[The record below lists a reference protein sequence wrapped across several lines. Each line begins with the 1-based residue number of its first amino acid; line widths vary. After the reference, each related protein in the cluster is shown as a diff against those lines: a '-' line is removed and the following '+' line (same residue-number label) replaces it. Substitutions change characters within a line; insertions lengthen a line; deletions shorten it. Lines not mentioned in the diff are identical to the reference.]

1 MALSDAHLRYLF
13 AISNAA
19 AATPDVSSRQI
30 ASALGVTKPS
40 VVHILNILM
49 RDGMVVKRH
58 YGKIY
63 LTDRGAFTV
72 NYYRRLL
79 DATLAAMPEYPF
91 PVSADERRNAALAL
105 IAALP
110 DRDYREHFGALFA
123 ETEVE
128 KMSRSQKVNEPE
140 TMSTASAYL
149 YKEQAECVQQVRQ
162 YLVEH
167 LDSHVTQAELAQR
180 YHISL
185 TSLKG
190 AFKQVY
196 GLPINTYLR
205 RCRVQH
211 AEQLLFTTDLSILEI
226 AQRVGYDSPSRFA
239 AMFKREK
246 GITPRECRRV
256 RTDQLPEEKTIA

>member
-1 MALSDAHLRYLF
+1 
-13 AISNAA
+13 
-19 AATPDVSSRQI
+19 
-30 ASALGVTKPS
+30 
-40 VVHILNILM
+40 
-49 RDGMVVKRH
+49 
-58 YGKIY
+58 
-63 LTDRGAFTV
+63 
-72 NYYRRLL
+72 
-79 DATLAAMPEYPF
+79 
-91 PVSADERRNAALAL
+91 
-105 IAALP
+105 
-110 DRDYREHFGALFA
+110 
-123 ETEVE
+123 
-128 KMSRSQKVNEPE
+128 MSRSQKVNEPE

-149 YKEQAECVQQVRQ
+149 YKEQAECVQQVHQ

-167 LDSHVTQAELAQR
+167 LDSRVTQAELAQR

-246 GITPRECRRV
+246 GITPAGMPPRAHRPAAGRKNDCLMWNYSAAK
-256 RTDQLPEEKTIA
+256 RTAAVG

>member
-1 MALSDAHLRYLF
+1 
-13 AISNAA
+13 
-19 AATPDVSSRQI
+19 
-30 ASALGVTKPS
+30 
-40 VVHILNILM
+40 
-49 RDGMVVKRH
+49 
-58 YGKIY
+58 
-63 LTDRGAFTV
+63 
-72 NYYRRLL
+72 
-79 DATLAAMPEYPF
+79 
-91 PVSADERRNAALAL
+91 
-105 IAALP
+105 
-110 DRDYREHFGALFA
+110 
-123 ETEVE
+123 
-128 KMSRSQKVNEPE
+128 MSRSQKVNEPE

-149 YKEQAECVQQVRQ
+149 YKEQAECVQQVHQ

-167 LDSHVTQAELAQR
+167 LDSRVTQAELAQR

-226 AQRVGYDSPSRFA
+226 AQRVGYDSPSRFV

>member
-1 MALSDAHLRYLF
+1 
-13 AISNAA
+13 
-19 AATPDVSSRQI
+19 
-30 ASALGVTKPS
+30 
-40 VVHILNILM
+40 
-49 RDGMVVKRH
+49 
-58 YGKIY
+58 
-63 LTDRGAFTV
+63 
-72 NYYRRLL
+72 
-79 DATLAAMPEYPF
+79 
-91 PVSADERRNAALAL
+91 
-105 IAALP
+105 
-110 DRDYREHFGALFA
+110 
-123 ETEVE
+123 
-128 KMSRSQKVNEPE
+128 MSRSQKVNEPE

-149 YKEQAECVQQVRQ
+149 YKEQAECVQQVHQ

-167 LDSHVTQAELAQR
+167 LDSRVTQAELAQR

-246 GITPRECRRV
+246 GITPRESCE
-256 RTDQLPEEKTIA
+256 TSPITAGGCMQQLASPGNVESIERSSTYYGERKEGSNFCWWYAVWLRWFQNPGQQGR

>member
-1 MALSDAHLRYLF
+1 
-13 AISNAA
+13 
-19 AATPDVSSRQI
+19 
-30 ASALGVTKPS
+30 
-40 VVHILNILM
+40 
-49 RDGMVVKRH
+49 
-58 YGKIY
+58 
-63 LTDRGAFTV
+63 
-72 NYYRRLL
+72 
-79 DATLAAMPEYPF
+79 
-91 PVSADERRNAALAL
+91 
-105 IAALP
+105 
-110 DRDYREHFGALFA
+110 
-123 ETEVE
+123 
-128 KMSRSQKVNEPE
+128 MSRSQKVNEPE

-149 YKEQAECVQQVRQ
+149 YKEQAECVQQVHQ

-167 LDSHVTQAELAQR
+167 LDSRVTQAELAQR

-246 GITPRECRRV
+246 ALPRGNAAACALTSCRKKKR
-256 RTDQLPEEKTIA
+256 LPDVELQRSKTHSSGGLKLGEMVKRGTWNFQK

>member
-1 MALSDAHLRYLF
+1 
-13 AISNAA
+13 
-19 AATPDVSSRQI
+19 
-30 ASALGVTKPS
+30 
-40 VVHILNILM
+40 
-49 RDGMVVKRH
+49 
-58 YGKIY
+58 
-63 LTDRGAFTV
+63 
-72 NYYRRLL
+72 
-79 DATLAAMPEYPF
+79 
-91 PVSADERRNAALAL
+91 
-105 IAALP
+105 
-110 DRDYREHFGALFA
+110 
-123 ETEVE
+123 
-128 KMSRSQKVNEPE
+128 MSRSQKVNESE

-149 YKEQAECVQQVRQ
+149 YKEQAECVQQVHQ

-167 LDSHVTQAELAQR
+167 LDSRVTQAELAQR

-256 RTDQLPEEKTIA
+256 RTDQLPEEKTIAWCGITAQQNAQQRWAETGQNGGTWNIEFSKIKPDGTFFIQNALVKSVKYVILANKDFCKELIL

>member
-1 MALSDAHLRYLF
+1 
-13 AISNAA
+13 
-19 AATPDVSSRQI
+19 
-30 ASALGVTKPS
+30 
-40 VVHILNILM
+40 
-49 RDGMVVKRH
+49 
-58 YGKIY
+58 
-63 LTDRGAFTV
+63 
-72 NYYRRLL
+72 
-79 DATLAAMPEYPF
+79 
-91 PVSADERRNAALAL
+91 
-105 IAALP
+105 
-110 DRDYREHFGALFA
+110 
-123 ETEVE
+123 
-128 KMSRSQKVNEPE
+128 MSRSQKVNEPE

-149 YKEQAECVQQVRQ
+149 YKEQAECVQQVHQ

-226 AQRVGYDSPSRFA
+226 AQRVGYVSPSRFA

>member
-49 RDGMVVKRH
+49 
-58 YGKIY
+58 
-63 LTDRGAFTV
+63 
-72 NYYRRLL
+72 
-79 DATLAAMPEYPF
+79 
-91 PVSADERRNAALAL
+91 
-105 IAALP
+105 
-110 DRDYREHFGALFA
+110 
-123 ETEVE
+123 
-128 KMSRSQKVNEPE
+128 
-140 TMSTASAYL
+140 
-149 YKEQAECVQQVRQ
+149 QAECVQQVRQ

-167 LDSHVTQAELAQR
+167 LDSRVTQAELAQR

>member
-1 MALSDAHLRYLF
+1 
-13 AISNAA
+13 
-19 AATPDVSSRQI
+19 
-30 ASALGVTKPS
+30 
-40 VVHILNILM
+40 
-49 RDGMVVKRH
+49 
-58 YGKIY
+58 
-63 LTDRGAFTV
+63 
-72 NYYRRLL
+72 
-79 DATLAAMPEYPF
+79 
-91 PVSADERRNAALAL
+91 
-105 IAALP
+105 
-110 DRDYREHFGALFA
+110 
-123 ETEVE
+123 
-128 KMSRSQKVNEPE
+128 MSRSQKVNEPE

-149 YKEQAECVQQVRQ
+149 YKEQAECVQQVHQ

-167 LDSHVTQAELAQR
+167 LDSRVTQAELAQR

-246 GITPRECRRV
+246 GITPRECAACAPTSCRKKKR
-256 RTDQLPEEKTIA
+256 LPDVELQRSKTHSSGGLKLGEMVEHGT

>member
-1 MALSDAHLRYLF
+1 
-13 AISNAA
+13 
-19 AATPDVSSRQI
+19 
-30 ASALGVTKPS
+30 
-40 VVHILNILM
+40 
-49 RDGMVVKRH
+49 
-58 YGKIY
+58 
-63 LTDRGAFTV
+63 
-72 NYYRRLL
+72 
-79 DATLAAMPEYPF
+79 
-91 PVSADERRNAALAL
+91 
-105 IAALP
+105 
-110 DRDYREHFGALFA
+110 
-123 ETEVE
+123 
-128 KMSRSQKVNEPE
+128 MSRSQKVNEPE

-149 YKEQAECVQQVRQ
+149 YKEQAECVQQV
-162 YLVEH
+162 
-167 LDSHVTQAELAQR
+167 QR